1 MVLPALD
8 DNGFCG
14 CCIHGQISFSTPLAS
29 LPIAKNFPALPKSF
43 FCRPAEVVGPELIGC
58 LLVKRQLSGELFW
71 GVIVETEAY
80 SQDDPACHGYRRRSA
95 SNETLF
101 GPPGRFYV
109 YVSYG
114 IHHCVNVVTD
124 RSDWA
129 NGVLL
134 RAVAMPGEPERV
146 AAGPGLL
153 SRRFEIS
160 RVHDNSSACGENELW
175 LAPRPSVLNSPE
187 LVTTTRI
194 GISQAQDLPWRWYLK
209 VSRSVSRRAR
219 GDRMPAISQALIPSL
234 EWKR

>member
-1 MVLPALD
+1 MHSIEPVCHRKLVD
-8 DNGFCG
+8 Q
-14 CCIHGQISFSTPLAS
+14 CCRLSIIP
-29 LPIAKNFPALPKSF
+29 PIANKAITGDFSALSRSF
-43 FCRPAEVVGPELIGC
+43 FCRPAEVVGPALVGC
-58 LLVKRQLSGELFW
+58 MLVKRQLSGELLW
-71 GVIVETEAY
+71 GLIVETEAY
-80 SQDDPACHGYRRRSA
+80 SQDEPACHGYRRRTP

-101 GPPGRFYV
+101 GEPGRFYV

-124 RSDWA
+124 RNDWA

-134 RAVAMPGEPERV
+134 RAVAMPGEAERV

-153 SRRFEIS
+153 SRHFQIS
-160 RVHDNSSACGENELW
+160 RLHDNSSACGENELW

-209 VSRSVSRRAR
+209 VSRSVSRRSRA
-219 GDRMPAISQALIPSL
+219 DRMPPMGQAFIPTL